1 MKYFTLLLIAVIF
14 SSCGSTARGIAPDLE
29 FILTKKGRPV
39 GGTVV
44 YNPYGIEQLT
54 RMRRNKAIQRM
65 RSSCHPAPYQIVK
78 EETSAPEK
86 RNKKYAG
93 NMKAIMGSKIRFID
107 YECIYP
113 Y

>member
-1 MKYFTLLLIAVIF
+1 MKVISLVFIAAIF
-14 SSCGSTARGIAPDLE
+14 AGCGSNTRNIAPDLE

-44 YNPYGIEQLT
+44 YNPYGLEQLS
-54 RMRRNKAIQRM
+54 RMRRNKAVKRM
-65 RSSCHPAPYQIVK
+65 RANCHPAPHKIIK
-78 EETSAPEK
+78 EETLAPES
-86 RNKKYAG
+86 RDKKYKG
-93 NMKAIMGSKIRFID
+93 NMKAIMGPKVRFLD

>member
-1 MKYFTLLLIAVIF
+1 MQYLTLIVISAIIAG
-14 SSCGSTARGIAPDLE
+14 CGSNSRNIAPDLE

-44 YNPYGIEQLT
+44 YNPYGLSQLSK
-54 RMRRNKAIQRM
+54 MRRNKAIKRM
-65 RSSCHPAPYQIVK
+65 RSNCHPAPHKIIK
-78 EETSAPEK
+78 EETLKPEE

-93 NMKAIMGSKIRFID
+93 NMKAIMGPKIRFLD